1 MRGRA
6 ALLIFVCLCV
16 CSCKRSGEKQ
26 VAVIPKGTS
35 SVFWQ
40 SVHAGALAAGEKY
53 HLRIIWDAPP
63 QETDYSR
70 QIEILDSMIARHLD
84 GIAIAASER
93 DALNHSL
100 DRAAEEHI
108 PVTVF
113 DSGVSSQNYM
123 TFLATNNFQA
133 GQLGARKLA
142 GLLGGKGE
150 VAEIMHAPGS
160 VSTTERERGFEDV
173 MGREFPG
180 IHVVA
185 KQFSMSDRSKAMQ
198 VTEDILTAHPRLDGI
213 FASSE
218 PSSVGGAQALK
229 SRGVAGKIRFVAFD
243 TTQGLVDDL
252 AGGTIDALVAQDPFR
267 IGYEAVETLA
277 QEFSG
282 KHPEKKIELTAT
294 VITKGDL
301 ARPEIHQLLYPDL
314 KQYLQ

>member
-1 MRGRA
+1 
-6 ALLIFVCLCV
+6 
-16 CSCKRSGEKQ
+16 
-26 VAVIPKGTS
+26 
-35 SVFWQ
+35 
-40 SVHAGALAAGEKY
+40 
-53 HLRIIWDAPP
+53 
-63 QETDYSR
+63 
-70 QIEILDSMIARHLD
+70 
-84 GIAIAASER
+84 
-93 DALNHSL
+93 
-100 DRAAEEHI
+100 
-108 PVTVF
+108 
-113 DSGVSSQNYM
+113 M

>member
-113 DSGVSSQNYM
+113 DSGCP
-123 TFLATNNFQA
+123 L
-133 GQLGARKLA
+133 K
-142 GLLGGKGE
+142 
-150 VAEIMHAPGS
+150 
-160 VSTTERERGFEDV
+160 TT
-173 MGREFPG
+173 
-180 IHVVA
+180 
-185 KQFSMSDRSKAMQ
+185 
-198 VTEDILTAHPRLDGI
+198 
-213 FASSE
+213 
-218 PSSVGGAQALK
+218 
-229 SRGVAGKIRFVAFD
+229 
-243 TTQGLVDDL
+243 
-252 AGGTIDALVAQDPFR
+252 
-267 IGYEAVETLA
+267 
-277 QEFSG
+277 
-282 KHPEKKIELTAT
+282 
-294 VITKGDL
+294 
-301 ARPEIHQLLYPDL
+301 
-314 KQYLQ
+314 